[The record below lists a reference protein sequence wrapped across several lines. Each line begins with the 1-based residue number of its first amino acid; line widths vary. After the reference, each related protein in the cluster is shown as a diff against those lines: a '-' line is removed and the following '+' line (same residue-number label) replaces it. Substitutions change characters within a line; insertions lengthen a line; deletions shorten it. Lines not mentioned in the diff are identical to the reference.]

1 MDVLSITKLYYVYF
15 HYLPFIH
22 GHSSALLSIHL
33 SSSNSSFYFSTV
45 VWGFDMKAAAVLRQM
60 SSTQV
65 LSAELTSLPTNSN
78 ADSHK
83 ELTEEVRH
91 NTYLLK
97 R

>member
-1 MDVLSITKLYYVYF
+1 
-15 HYLPFIH
+15 
-22 GHSSALLSIHL
+22 
-33 SSSNSSFYFSTV
+33 
-45 VWGFDMKAAAVLRQM
+45 MKAAAVLRQM